1 MEGIST
7 VISETITEAT
17 TYEPISPAESTSTV
31 NYDPALTFEE
41 MARTKRTLPRALH
54 KIFLK
59 EEFTDAIKN
68 AVQNPAL
75 KQPWT
80 DQHIQTFIQQNRHK
94 IKNTRKRNVGMAAM
108 KQPRAVNGAPAGG
121 VQKPHRFRPGTVA
134 LREIRRY
141 QKSTELLIRKLPFQ
155 RLVREIAQDFKTDLR
170 FQASALM
177 ALQEAA
183 EAYLVGLFEDTNLCA
198 IHAKRVTIM
207 PKDIQLARRI
217 CGERA

>member
-1 MEGIST
+1 MEGAAT
-7 VISETITEAT
+7 VISETIAETT
-17 TYEPISPAESTSTV
+17 TYEPISPAESDSTV
-31 NYDPALTFEE
+31 KYDNSWTFEE
-41 MARTKRTLPRALH
+41 MARIKRTLPRALH
-54 KIFLK
+54 KIFIK
-59 EEFTDAIKN
+59 EGFTDAIKN

-94 IKNTRKRNVGMAAM
+94 IKNPRKKNVGVTAA
-108 KQPRAVNGAPAGG
+108 KQPRGGNGAPAGG
-121 VQKPHRFRPGTVA
+121 VQKTHRFRPGTVA

-141 QKSTELLIRKLPFQ
+141 QRSTELLIRKLPFQ

-170 FQASALM
+170 FQPSAIM

-217 CGERA
+217 RGERA